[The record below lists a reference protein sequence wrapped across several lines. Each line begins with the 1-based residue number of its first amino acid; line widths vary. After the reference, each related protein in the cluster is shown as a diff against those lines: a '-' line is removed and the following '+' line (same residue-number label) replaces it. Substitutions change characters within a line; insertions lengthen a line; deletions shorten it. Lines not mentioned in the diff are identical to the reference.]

1 MCFRLYLRVCNE
13 KCICFYVCHL
23 FAAPPLNYKGSKID
37 KQTDKKEENNKI
49 ILELMKKYEMPC
61 CIEDMGIDKTRFLFR
76 KKK

>member
-49 ILELMKKYEMPC
+49 TCSETFCSERKNNILVPNEN
-61 CIEDMGIDKTRFLFR
+61 
-76 KKK
+76 